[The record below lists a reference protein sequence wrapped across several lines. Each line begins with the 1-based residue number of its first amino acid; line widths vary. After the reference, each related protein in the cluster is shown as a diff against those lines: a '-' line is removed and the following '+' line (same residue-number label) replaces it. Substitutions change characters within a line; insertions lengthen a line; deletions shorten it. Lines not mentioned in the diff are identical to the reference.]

1 MTYTLTIIRSCKSV
15 VRVMDYQRFFE
26 HLPTLYENWGQE
38 GVCPK
43 SNRFQKILN
52 EVQSMTTTNVMQL
65 LNFAVECMES
75 EEVYC
80 EIGCFQGASLI
91 GAMLEHPD
99 RMAYAVDN
107 FSEFDPWGNS
117 FAQLI
122 ENLSK
127 FNLENQ
133 VCFCN
138 QNYEDFFLNLKEIKT
153 EDKIGVYFY
162 DGAHDYR
169 SQLMGLLLVRPF
181 LAEKSIIITLNS
193 NWQAV
198 QQATYDFIEATNSC
212 KAYKYLSPEK
222 FSNEIDWKGLQ
233 ILYLDNDDSQKT
245 TERFS
250 PKERNQSFIKA
261 IYNLQYEK
269 HQIVEAL
276 YKEAIELDISE
287 QLTAS
292 LTAGKTYSSE
302 FLQQIKQNL
311 IKAEQKYKEVLQW
324 EKNTINVWLRLGRLY
339 YVLERYQESLQML
352 LKALELEPAGA
363 TGHYLLGT
371 VLEKIGNISQ
381 ALQAYQE
388 AVALNPKFID
398 AYNKLGNILFQSGEL
413 EQAKLIYNQ
422 AIAANPEHFGSYLNL
437 GNVLLKQQEVEK
449 AIATYE
455 TALKL
460 SPNNPDILYNLG
472 VAHQAKNNLPKA
484 YLCFGDAS
492 YYQENYAE
500 AIIEYQKFLE
510 NKTVTVDFYSRLID
524 CYKSLKRHE
533 EAIKVCR
540 ESLLLYPKEVRL
552 YNRLVLLLQEFG
564 RNQEAIEV
572 ASAAS
577 LLLPHDL
584 WFKLAKYL
592 LLPILYET
600 QEEIEFYRCRFSQG
614 LNKLI
619 QQTSLNTPEA
629 IDKAVIG
636 IGHQTNVYL
645 QYQGKNDLELQKKYG
660 QFVHN
665 IMAAKY
671 PQWVKPVPIPP
682 LGQNGKIKIGYI
694 SDSMRSNWVSR
705 LYLGWLQN
713 FDHQKFEVYCYYIHP
728 IPDQLTHQFHL
739 SSNMFY
745 HIPDDPEAVCK
756 QILANQL
763 HILVFPDIGM
773 NPLMTQIAGLRLA
786 PIQCT
791 TWAHPVTSGL
801 PTIDYFLSSDLMEP
815 KNAQEHYGE
824 KLIRLPNMAFSYPKP
839 TIPEITKT
847 RLDFQL
853 REEAVVY
860 LSCQAL
866 SKYLPQYDY
875 IFPEIAQRVSS
886 AQFAFVSSHLNS
898 HITLAFEQRL
908 QGAFAKFGLKMEDY
922 CVIVPRPYSIGYL
935 NLMLASDIFLDTFSW
950 SGGLTSLDAIACDLP
965 IVTCPGELMRGR
977 QSYAFLKILGV
988 TETIAK
994 NEVEYIEI
1002 AIRLG
1007 LNPAWRGSIVQ
1018 QMKQRN
1024 SYLYDD
1030 KVCVAA
1036 LEEFYQRVVLEHSR
1050 SE

>member
-1 MTYTLTIIRSCKSV
+1 
-15 VRVMDYQRFFE
+15 MDYQKFFE
-26 HLPTLYENWGQE
+26 HLPTLYENWEQE

-43 SNRFQKILN
+43 SNRFQTILDQ
-52 EVQSMTTTNVMQL
+52 VQSMTTANVMQL
-65 LNFAVECMES
+65 LNFAVECMEA

-91 GAMLEHPD
+91 GALLEHPD
-99 RMAYAVDN
+99 KMAYAVDN

-117 FAQLI
+117 FDQLM
-122 ENLSK
+122 ENLSS
-127 FNLENQ
+127 FQLENQ

-138 QNYEDFFLNLKEIKT
+138 QNFEEFFLNLQEIKT

-169 SQLMGLLLVRPF
+169 SQLMGLLLVKPF
-181 LAEKSIIITLNS
+181 LAEKSIIVTLNS

-198 QQATYDFIEATNSC
+198 QQATYDFIAATNSC
-212 KAYKYLSPEK
+212 DFSRCLSLVK
-222 FSNEIDWKGLQ
+222 FRNQTDWNGLQ
-233 ILYLDNDDSQKT
+233 ILYWDKDESKKHTNI
-245 TERFS
+245 FC
-250 PKERNQSFIKA
+250 KEEYNQLFIKA
-261 IYNLQYEK
+261 IYNLQQEK
-269 HQIVEAL
+269 QQLVESL

-287 QLTAS
+287 QLAAS
-292 LTAGKTYSSE
+292 LTAGKTYSPE
-302 FLQQIKQNL
+302 FLKQIKQNL

-324 EKNTINVWLRLGRLY
+324 DKDNINVWLRLGKLY

-352 LKALELEPAGA
+352 LKSLELEPAA
-363 TGHYLLGT
+363 ASGHYLLGT

-388 AVALNPKFID
+388 AVALNPTFID

-413 EQAKLIYNQ
+413 EPAELIYNQ

-437 GNVLLKQQEVEK
+437 GNVLMGRQEVEK

-492 YYQENYAE
+492 YYQEKYAE

-510 NKTVTVDFYSRLID
+510 YKTGDMGFYIGLAY
-524 CYKSLKRHE
+524 CYISLNRYE
-533 EAIKVCR
+533 EAIKVYR
-540 ESLLLYPKEVRL
+540 ESLLLYPTAIKL
-552 YNRLVLLLQEFG
+552 YSRLVLLLQAMG
-564 RNQEAIEV
+564 HNQEAQEV
-572 ASAAS
+572 ASEGS
-577 LLLPHDL
+577 LLLPDDL
-584 WFKLAKYL
+584 SLRLAKDL
-592 LLPILYET
+592 TLPILYET
-600 QEEIEFYRCRFSQG
+600 QEEIDFYRCQFYQCLKS
-614 LNKLI
+614 LI
-619 QQTSLNTPEA
+619 QQTPLDTPEA
-629 IDKAVIG
+629 INNALRG
-636 IGHQTNVYL
+636 IGSHDNFYL
-645 QYQGKNDLELQKKYG
+645 QYQGYNDRELQTKYG
-660 QFVHN
+660 QFVHR

-671 PQWVKPVPIPP
+671 PQWVEALPMPP
-682 LGQNGKIKIGYI
+682 LGQNGKIRIGYLG
-694 SDSMRSNWVSR
+694 DSMRSPGVGK
-705 LYLGWLQN
+705 LYLGWLN
-713 FDHQKFEVYCYYIHP
+713 NCERQKFEVYCYYTHSVC
-728 IPDQLTHQFHL
+728 DHLTHQFHL
-739 SSNMFY
+739 SSNTFY
-745 HIPDDPEAVCK
+745 QIPNDLEAICK
-756 QILANQL
+756 QILADRL
-763 HILVFPDIGM
+763 HILVIPAIGM
-773 NPLMTQIAGLRLA
+773 NSLITQIAGLRLA
-786 PIQCT
+786 PVQCT

-801 PTIDYFLSSDLMEP
+801 PSIDYFLSSNLMEP
-815 KNAQEHYGE
+815 ENAQEHYCE
-824 KLIRLPNMAFSYPKP
+824 QLIRLPNLAFSYPKL
-839 TIPEITKT
+839 TLPEHTKT

-853 REEAVVY
+853 RKEAVVY
-860 LSCQAL
+860 LSCQSL

-886 AQFAFVSSHLNS
+886 AQFAFISSYVGS
-898 HITLAFEQRL
+898 HINTNRFQQRL
-908 QGAFAKFGLKMEDY
+908 QQAFANFGLKMEDY
-922 CVIVPRPYSIGYL
+922 CVIVPRQNRIGYF
-935 NLMLASDIFLDTFSW
+935 NLMLASDIFLDTFTW
-950 SGGLTSLDAIACDLP
+950 SGGITTLDAIACALP

-994 NEVEYIEI
+994 NEAEYIEI

-1007 LNPAWRGSIVQ
+1007 LNPAWRGRIVQ
-1018 QMKQRN
+1018 QMKQRH

-1036 LEEFYQRVVLEHSR
+1036 LEEFYQRVVLEYSR